1 MSSHSTIP
9 TPSPLPSPP
18 INPDSL
24 SERINKSTRPLH
36 TQLNRLI
43 LTRLPLALPPYTTN
57 PSTYVSGLLHILP
70 IYSTFEDLWGTLL
83 SSDQLPTNLQTS
95 HDDAC
100 DPKSPI
106 PDPKD
111 ATTPLHTPKICTR
124 TQSLLTHLR
133 LPGLL
138 RAERL
143 LNDIHTLTLTPTHLV
158 TLQIE
163 AISHSGSLSEFLQH
177 TRKSVQANPHV
188 LLAYAWVLYMALFSG
203 GRYLRAALKE
213 AGGQGSSFWSRDSSP
228 VRPYSL
234 DDSFIPPR
242 STSRPSPPAASSKS
256 ASETNTAPTRPF
268 PARLPPPEPNAKAL
282 PGLQFFHFPG
292 EEDGEDLKV
301 LFKAR
306 IAEAE
311 VLLTE
316 GEKGDIVLEAQY
328 IFTYMLKLVDQ
339 LDAVMGTMDGEL
351 EGMSSAGGG
360 VGVGLGGSSR
370 GRPLN
375 ASRDSVSIAKE
386 RMSRRGTCT
395 GNGTGIGENRDDQD
409 GDNVAEEGHGDR
421 GRKNS
426 FLNVVAGPMAK
437 IVLFK
442 GRIPSFDQ
450 VVRRFSKGGS
460 PQVTFVT
467 EPEIEMDMDGKEKQG
482 EKEGD
487 ANENGIVCVAA
498 RRMSEKQRG
507 GSESIGLGGLVMP
520 ILAILLLLAFF
531 MLYKLK

>member
-18 INPDSL
+18 INPHSL
-24 SERINKSTRPLH
+24 SVRINKSTRPLH

-70 IYSTFEDLWGTLL
+70 IYSTFEDLWGSLL
-83 SSDQLPTNLQTS
+83 CSAQLPTSLQTS
-95 HDDAC
+95 HDEAC
-100 DPKSPI
+100 DPESPL

-111 ATTPLHTPKICTR
+111 PASALHTPKICTR
-124 TQSLLTHLR
+124 THSLLAHLH

-138 RAERL
+138 RAGRL
-143 LNDIHTLTLTPTHLV
+143 LSDIRTLTLTPTHLLA
-158 TLQIE
+158 LQQE
-163 AISHSGSLSEFLQH
+163 AISQSGPLAEFLQH
-177 TRKSVQANPHV
+177 TKTSVEANPHV

-213 AGGQGSSFWSRDSSP
+213 AGGQGAAFWSRDSSP
-228 VRPYSL
+228 IRPYSL

-242 STSRPSPPAASSKS
+242 STSRPSPRAAHT
-256 ASETNTAPTRPF
+256 ATSETNTAPTRPF
-268 PARLPPPEPNAKAL
+268 PTRLPPPEPNAKAL

-292 EEDGEDLKV
+292 QDDGDDLKV

-311 VLLTE
+311 ILLTE
-316 GEKGDIVLEAQY
+316 GEKDDIVLEAQY
-328 IFTYMLKLVDQ
+328 IFTYMLKLVNQ
-339 LDAVMGTMDGEL
+339 LDAVMGTIDGDL
-351 EGMSSAGGG
+351 ESTSSATAGSGSSGGAG
-360 VGVGLGGSSR
+360 TSSR

-375 ASRDSVSIAKE
+375 ASRDSVSVAKE
-386 RMSRRGTCT
+386 RMSRRGT
-395 GNGTGIGENRDDQD
+395 GTGENGEPGDDQD
-409 GDNVAEEGHGDR
+409 GDNVAEEGQGDR
-421 GRKNS
+421 VRKSS
-426 FLNVVAGPMAK
+426 FLNVVAGPMAR

-450 VVRRFSKGGS
+450 VVRRFSKGGT

-467 EPEIEMDMDGKEKQG
+467 EPEIGMDMDVDGREKQG
-482 EKEGD
+482 EKEGI
-487 ANENGIVCVAA
+487 ENGCVAA
-498 RRMSEKQRG
+498 TRMSENLRG
-507 GSESIGLGGLVMP
+507 GSGGLGGVVMP
-520 ILAILLLLAFF
+520 VFAILLLLAFF
-531 MLYKLK
+531 VLYMLK